1 MKAVFNISLPT
12 SWDELTD
19 KQLLMVYGLFAR
31 DLSSAEVKTLCLMK
45 WNHLKLLATL
55 PDKRSIMKIE
65 GEQEVVLTVRQILQ
79 ATTVLDFLDS
89 FPPMPVRIA
98 RIGKHH
104 ALPADFEKVPFEQYL
119 YVDNLFQGYLHTQQ
133 EELLLQMAQVLY
145 GSDSVKPSKAHLVVV
160 FYWMA
165 ALKQY
170 FAQQFP
176 NFYKPAPA
184 IDNMEARQRCMDMMR
199 ELFRQFMSVLILEQT
214 KLQEHC
220 IYLDP
225 RISFASHSKK

>member
-19 KQLLMVYGLFAR
+19 KQLFMVYGLFAR

-55 PDKRSIMKIE
+55 PDKRSIMKKE
-65 GEQEVVLTVRQILQ
+65 GEQEVVLSVRQIQQ

-98 RIGKHH
+98 QIGKHH
-104 ALPADFEKVPFEQYL
+104 ALPADFEK
-119 YVDNLFQGYLHTQQ
+119 
-133 EELLLQMAQVLY
+133 
-145 GSDSVKPSKAHLVVV
+145 
-160 FYWMA
+160 
-165 ALKQY
+165 
-170 FAQQFP
+170 
-176 NFYKPAPA
+176 
-184 IDNMEARQRCMDMMR
+184 ARQRCMDMMR
-199 ELFRQFMSVLILEQT
+199 ELFRQLMSVLILEQT
-214 KLQEHC
+214 KLQEHS

-225 RISFASHSKK
+225 RISFQEIDRYFFSGCACAYFQIAVDTYTDLQYNSEEWTE